1 MSSTIDSLFGPLGKN
16 YCIYFYI
23 LSVFGLIA
31 ALILLISSLVIG
43 IVNKKDPTFFLQS
56 FMMVLAYALIYFQ
69 NRLLYNMCSSSL

>member
-1 MSSTIDSLFGPLGKN
+1 MSSTIDTLFGPLGKN

-43 IVNKKDPTFFLQS
+43 IVNKKDPAFFLQS
-56 FMMVLAYALIYFQ
+56 LMMVLAYGLIYFQ
-69 NRLLYNMCSSSL
+69 NRLLYNMCAGSL